1 MFLDKY
7 FDFKILSNTEPK
19 KTIMVFGLIVFLGIY
34 LGVILF
40 GENSI
45 LALWH
50 LKQEKSELTKE
61 IADTK
66 NKNQELQKEYFLLK
80 QLEPKNN

>member
-1 MFLDKY
+1 MAINDY
-7 FDFKILSNTEPK
+7 FDLDTLRDIGIKKI
-19 KTIMVFGLIVFLGIY
+19 IIAFGLIIFMGIY

-50 LKQEKSELTKE
+50 LKQEKQELSKE

>member
-1 MFLDKY
+1 MAFNDYLD
-7 FDFKILSNTEPK
+7 FDTLRNIGVKKI
-19 KTIMVFGLIVFLGIY
+19 IIAFGLIVFIGIY

-50 LKQEKSELTKE
+50 LKQEKRELTKE
-61 IADTK
+61 ITDTK

-80 QLEPKNN
+80 QLEPKSN

>member
-1 MFLDKY
+1 MAINDY
-7 FDFKILSNTEPK
+7 FDYDTLRDIGIKKI
-19 KTIMVFGLIVFLGIY
+19 IIAFGLIVFIGVY

-50 LKQEKSELTKE
+50 LKQEKQELSKE
-61 IADTK
+61 ISDTK

>member
-1 MFLDKY
+1 MIFDNY
-7 FDFKILSNTEPK
+7 FDFSILRDYTTK
-19 KTIMVFGLIVFLGIY
+19 KAITAFGLIVFLGIY
-34 LGVILF
+34 LGIILF

-50 LKQEKSELTKE
+50 LKQEKKELTKE
-61 IADTK
+61 ISNTK

>member
-1 MFLDKY
+1 MAFNDYLD
-7 FDFKILSNTEPK
+7 FDTLRKIGVK
-19 KTIMVFGLIVFLGIY
+19 KIIIAFGLIVFIGIY

-50 LKQEKSELTKE
+50 LKQEKRELTKE
-61 IADTK
+61 ITDTK

-80 QLEPKNN
+80 QLEPKSN

>member
-1 MFLDKY
+1 MAFNDY
-7 FDFKILSNTEPK
+7 FDFTIFSVVGAKKI
-19 KTIMVFGLIVFLGIY
+19 IMTFGLIVFAGIY

-50 LKQEKSELTKE
+50 LKQEKQELTKE

-80 QLEPKNN
+80 QLEPKSN

>member
-1 MFLDKY
+1 MALNDYLD
-7 FDFKILSNTEPK
+7 FDTLRNIGAKKI
-19 KTIMVFGLIVFLGIY
+19 IIAFGLIIFAGVY

-50 LKQEKSELTKE
+50 LKQEKRELNKE
-61 IADTK
+61 IVDTK

>member
-1 MFLDKY
+1 MAFNDYLD
-7 FDFKILSNTEPK
+7 FDTLRDIGFKKI
-19 KTIMVFGLIVFLGIY
+19 IIAFGLIVFTGIY

-50 LKQEKSELTKE
+50 LKQEKQELTKE
-61 IADTK
+61 IDDTK

>member
-1 MFLDKY
+1 MIFDNYL
-7 FDFKILSNTEPK
+7 DFKILSSTPTK
-19 KTIMVFGLIVFLGIY
+19 KTITAFGLIVFLGIY

-50 LKQEKSELTKE
+50 IKQEKRELTKE

-80 QLEPKNN
+80 QLEPKSN

>member
-1 MFLDKY
+1 MAFNDYLDFNTLRNIGVK
-7 FDFKILSNTEPK
+7 KI
-19 KTIMVFGLIVFLGIY
+19 IIAFGFIVFMGIY

-50 LKQEKSELTKE
+50 LKQEKRELTKE
-61 IADTK
+61 ITDTK

-80 QLEPKNN
+80 QLEPKSN

>member
-1 MFLDKY
+1 
-7 FDFKILSNTEPK
+7 
-19 KTIMVFGLIVFLGIY
+19 LIVFAGVY

-50 LKQEKSELTKE
+50 LKQEKQELSKE
-61 IADTK
+61 ITDTK

>member
-1 MFLDKY
+1 MAINDY
-7 FDFKILSNTEPK
+7 FDFDTLRYIGIKKI
-19 KTIMVFGLIVFLGIY
+19 IIAFGLIVFIGIY

-50 LKQEKSELTKE
+50 LKQEKRELTKE
-61 IADTK
+61 ITDTK

-80 QLEPKNN
+80 QLEPKSN

>member
-1 MFLDKY
+1 MAFNDYLDLDTLRNIGVK
-7 FDFKILSNTEPK
+7 KIIIT
-19 KTIMVFGLIVFLGIY
+19 FGLIVFMGVY

-50 LKQEKSELTKE
+50 LKQEERELNKE
-61 IADTK
+61 IVDTK

>member
-1 MFLDKY
+1 
-7 FDFKILSNTEPK
+7 
-19 KTIMVFGLIVFLGIY
+19 MVFGLIVFLGIY

>member
-1 MFLDKY
+1 MIFDNYL
-7 FDFKILSNTEPK
+7 DFKILSSTPTK
-19 KTIMVFGLIVFLGIY
+19 KTITVFGLIVFLGIY

-50 LKQEKSELTKE
+50 IKQEKRELTKE
-61 IADTK
+61 ITDTK

-80 QLEPKNN
+80 QLEPKSN

>member
-1 MFLDKY
+1 MAFNDYLD
-7 FDFKILSNTEPK
+7 FDTLRNIGVKKI
-19 KTIMVFGLIVFLGIY
+19 IIAFGLIVFIGIY

-50 LKQEKSELTKE
+50 LKQEKRELTKE
-61 IADTK
+61 IVDTK

>member
-1 MFLDKY
+1 MAINDY
-7 FDFKILSNTEPK
+7 FDFDTLLDIGIKKI
-19 KTIMVFGLIVFLGIY
+19 IIAFGLIVFAGVY

-50 LKQEKSELTKE
+50 LKQEKQELSKE
-61 IADTK
+61 ITDTK